1 MSVSFYVGD
10 VLIQSG
16 SAISIAGLPA
26 ATTSVAGIVQLNDT
40 TSSTSTTQA
49 ATANAVKAAYDLA
62 ASGGAAATATTLGT
76 VYGRD
81 DAARDSLGA
90 GQNALAA
97 ATGAATLNTAVG
109 RSTFCAL
116 TTGIRNTAI
125 GAATGRA
132 LTTGGRNTLVGAA
145 VGCALTTTGENTF
158 VGHNTGAA
166 NTGAQNT
173 FVGSA
178 AGDLTVATSCGVAI
192 GWNALGAA
200 ATQSGTTAIG
210 ACALNALTTGA
221 CNVAL
226 GFQAGAVL
234 TTGASNTLIGYT
246 AGLDITTGSS
256 NTIIGDVSGTA
267 ALANNLI
274 LAAGATTK
282 LQVNENGAL
291 GVGSTPSYGTSGQIL
306 VSAGTGAAPTWTSSG
321 TATANYGS
329 FVRTTTQTNTG
340 GASGN
345 AVSYDT
351 VSSANNF
358 SVVSGSRITAA
369 VAGTYQILASL
380 QVQKTDAG
388 TDDLN
393 FWVKKNGVNEPN
405 SAYNLTLVGSGAA
418 QLGYINWVV
427 TLAAGGYV
435 ELWWYSLDVN
445 ARLLADP
452 AVAPYPA
459 VPASGFIIHPMG
471 A

>member
-10 VLIQSG
+10 VLIQNG
-16 SAISIAGLPA
+16 SAISTAGLPVSS
-26 ATTSVAGIVQLNDT
+26 TSAAGIVQLNDT

-49 ATANAVKAAYDLA
+49 ATANAVKTAYDLA

-116 TTGIRNTAI
+116 TTGVRNTAI

-145 VGCALTTTGENTF
+145 VGCALTTTSENTF
-158 VGHNTGAA
+158 IGHNTGGVS
-166 NTGAQNT
+166 TGSQNT

-200 ATQSGTTAIG
+200 ATQSGTTAVG

-226 GFQAGAVL
+226 GFQAGVGL
-234 TTGASNTLIGYT
+234 TTGATNTLIGYT
-246 AGLDITTGSS
+246 AGSDITTGSS
-256 NTIIGDVSGTA
+256 NTVIGDVAGTA

-274 LAAGATTK
+274 LAAGTTVK
-282 LQVNENGAL
+282 LQVNENGAV
-291 GVGSTPSYGTSGQIL
+291 GVGSTPDYGTAGQIL
-306 VSAGTGAAPTWTSSG
+306 QSNSTAAASTWVTPIWQNLGTLTLTSTTLTTLLSVAAATFRGVVINLSVSDVTGGNFHTDTLQVNHNGT
-321 TATANYGS
+321 TAN
-329 FVRTTTQTNTG
+329 VQVIG
-340 GASGN
+340 GAHIGPAPYTASAAVTAGN
-345 AVSYDT
+345 L
-351 VSSANNF
+351 
-358 SVVSGSRITAA
+358 VVSVTS
-369 VAGTYQILASL
+369 AS
-380 QVQKTDAG
+380 T
-388 TDDLN
+388 
-393 FWVKKNGVNEPN
+393 N
-405 SAYNLTLVGSGAA
+405 STKYVGNYMTFA
-418 QLGYINWVV
+418 I
-427 TLAAGGYV
+427 
-435 ELWWYSLDVN
+435 
-445 ARLLADP
+445 
-452 AVAPYPA
+452 
-459 VPASGFIIHPMG
+459 
-471 A
+471 

>member
-10 VLIQSG
+10 VLIQNG
-16 SAISIAGLPA
+16 SAISIANLPA

-145 VGCALTTTGENTF
+145 VGCALTTTSENTF
-158 VGHNTGAA
+158 IGHNTGGAS
-166 NTGAQNT
+166 TGSQNT

-200 ATQSGTTAIG
+200 ATQSGTTAVG
-210 ACALNALTTGA
+210 ACALIALTTGA

-226 GFQAGAVL
+226 GFQAGAGL
-234 TTGASNTLIGYT
+234 TTGACNTLIGYT
-246 AGLDITTGSS
+246 AGSDITTGSS
-256 NTIIGDVSGTA
+256 NTVIGDVSGTA

-274 LAAGATTK
+274 LAAGTTTK
-282 LQVNENGAL
+282 LQVNENGAV
-291 GVGSTPSYGTSGQIL
+291 GVGSTPAYGTAGQIL
-306 VSAGTGAAPTWTSSG
+306 MSNGTGSAPTWTSSAGLLPAYGVFLG
-321 TATANYGS
+321 TL
-329 FVRTTTQTNTG
+329 TQTNTG
-340 GASGN
+340 GVDGN
-345 AVSYDT
+345 IVDLDT
-351 VSSANNF
+351 TLENRDI
-358 SVVSGSRITAA
+358 SVVTNSIVFSR
-369 VAGTYQILASL
+369 AGTYNIQISL

-388 TDDLN
+388 TDDFF
-393 FWVKKNGVNEPN
+393 FWFKKNNVNIPS
-405 SAYNLTLVGSGAA
+405 SATNLTLQGNDEA
-418 QLGYINWVV
+418 QL
-427 TLAAGGYV
+427 AALNYV
-435 ELWWYSLDVN
+435 ATFAPDDSLSIWWYSADVN
-445 ARLLADP
+445 IQLLAEP
-452 AVAPYPA
+452 ATAPYPA
-459 VPASGFIIHPMG
+459 IPAAIVTVVPVG